1 MAMQDAVLARL
12 LIDDDTKIGFM
23 SFQRNAERARK
34 TSQAFRDQGINNIVE
49 GLDKQVRALKLS
61 AKELSIFEA
70 ATYGATQAQKDQIS
84 KIYDDIDALKAQKAQ
99 QEQAVREQQ
108 EAQQAADNLAASIE
122 RKITALRTEAATLDM
137 TEDEIEQYKLQQMGA
152 TQAQID
158 AVMAQR
164 RHLAGLKQQQKET
177 EKANRG
183 LRMMRGGFGQVGHQI
198 QDVAVQLQMGQNALL
213 VFGQQGSQIVSLFGS
228 GGAMVGAILA
238 VGAAVGTYLAPK
250 LFSTKNNL
258 QLVEEAAE
266 EAAKMLKIDFVTGVA
281 LVTDELDRL
290 SRRSENLARSTLQ
303 LKLVNAMTAAED
315 AATGLKQEMDA
326 LIPAT
331 LDTNIN
337 QTISEFTLLSR
348 ELGLNETQLQSVID
362 EVNSFR
368 FGQGATIESVAALT
382 QSIVDQNMATIHKS
396 KAFVEANNRIQE
408 YKVAQEDQKV
418 IIDAITRLLNGENFE
433 LERNANK
440 TDQAKKKLEE
450 QIKSRKD
457 FLNSLQEELWAIGK
471 TNVELAVRNALLL
484 GMSEEEVNLVR
495 IKAEQIRITNAYN
508 ALVEEE
514 TAATEAAKKSKED
527 FVAGVIA
534 QSNELG
540 KSNIELLIAKAN
552 TMGLSEEQN
561 QAFINA
567 INNIKKFQDAQD
579 KAANRDKAIDQLTP
593 ILESLMTEEELI
605 KESYTRRNQ
614 IITNAYDQQI
624 ISFEHFNELMLKMER
639 KQQEELDSLNNKEL
653 LRGSKLT
660 GHMLGQLGEQFSG
673 VQAHNRKMFAV
684 QKAYKIASAIQNTYT
699 AANEALASP
708 YPWPLPQVFAATAV
722 AAGLANVAAI
732 KASSFDGG
740 GFTGMGSRS
749 GGVDGKGGFPAILHP
764 NETVVDHTKGQSQG
778 ITIVTNVDA
787 RGSGPDVDMK
797 IRKAVE
803 MGNQQTVSVIRD
815 LAARGRLV

>member
-70 ATYGATQAQKDQIS
+70 ATYGANQAQIDKIS

-164 RHLAGLKQQQKET
+164 QHLAGLKQQQKET
-177 EKANRG
+177 QKATRG

-228 GGAMVGAILA
+228 GGAMVGAFLA
-238 VGAAVGTYLAPK
+238 VGAAIGTYFMPK
-250 LFSTKNNL
+250 LFKTTDAISELKKVSEDT
-258 QLVEEAAE
+258 
-266 EAAKMLKIDFVTGVA
+266 AKLLKVDFATGVT
-281 LVTDELDRL
+281 LL
-290 SRRSENLARSTLQ
+290 SKKFEEMSERSENLARASLMVQ
-303 LKLVNAMTAAED
+303 LVNALERVED
-315 AATGLKQEMDA
+315 AASDARREFDDLFPKDVSQALPGQEFEHLSRVMKVSADDLKNLNSVFESFTAGTG
-326 LIPAT
+326 AT
-331 LDTNIN
+331 LA
-337 QTISEFTLLSR
+337 Q
-348 ELGLNETQLQSVID
+348 
-362 EVNSFR
+362 
-368 FGQGATIESVAALT
+368 VADFSQKLAEN
-382 QSIVDQNMATIHKS
+382 VDQTDS
-396 KAFVEANNRIQE
+396 SGKAFITLNQRLQE
-408 YKVAQEDQKV
+408 YAVLQRENQQ
-418 IIDAITRLLNGENFE
+418 IIDAVRQALAGKITEVEGEE
-433 LERNANK
+433 EATEDS
-440 TDQAKKKLEE
+440 TDALD
-450 QIKSRKD
+450 KSIEARKRY
-457 FLNSLQEELWAIGK
+457 LNSLQEELWAIGK
-471 TNVELAVRNALLL
+471 TNVELAVRKARLM
-484 GMSEEEVNLVR
+484 GMSEEEINLVR
-495 IKAEQIRITNAYN
+495 VRAEQIRVTNAYFD
-508 ALVEEE
+508 ALEAEN
-514 TAATEAAKKSKED
+514 AATDAAKKSRED

-561 QAFINA
+561 QAFVDA

-579 KAANRDKAIDQLTP
+579 EAAKRDKAIDQLTP

-614 IITNAYDQQI
+614 IIANAYDQQI

-639 KQQEELDSLNNKEL
+639 KQQEELDSLNKKEV

-660 GHMLGQLGEQFSG
+660 GHMLAQLGEQFSG
-673 VQAHNRKMFAV
+673 VQAHNRKMFAI

-732 KASSFDGG
+732 KSASFDGG

-764 NETVVDHTKGQSQG
+764 NETVIDHTKGQSQG